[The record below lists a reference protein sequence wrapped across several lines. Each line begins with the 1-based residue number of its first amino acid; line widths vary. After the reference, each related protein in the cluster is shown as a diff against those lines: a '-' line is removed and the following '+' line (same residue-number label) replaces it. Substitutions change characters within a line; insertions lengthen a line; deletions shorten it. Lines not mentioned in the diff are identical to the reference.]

1 MRGNKP
7 LFFNVQIYQIQLYYN
22 IFYIICKIILIVK
35 IVGGCAM
42 NVQPMFEIQKKFNDT
57 LSINTELDSY
67 KLRARKNLQ
76 FQITLG
82 ELANETICFNYLL
95 TTTKTI
101 NMDKIFSKFI
111 VCISQVLTLGI
122 DHNYNH
128 ITSIEMIPND
138 YCLSDQFLNLYID
151 INDLIASPSMDHY
164 QTLFEDLLSLGLTLG
179 FSEEEISCQFE
190 KDLELISV

>member
-1 MRGNKP
+1 
-7 LFFNVQIYQIQLYYN
+7 
-22 IFYIICKIILIVK
+22 
-35 IVGGCAM
+35 M

>member
-1 MRGNKP
+1 
-7 LFFNVQIYQIQLYYN
+7 
-22 IFYIICKIILIVK
+22 
-35 IVGGCAM
+35 M
-42 NVQPMFEIQKKFNDT
+42 NVQPMFEMQKRFNDT
-57 LSINTELDSY
+57 LAINSELDSY

-95 TTTKTI
+95 KTTKVI
-101 NMDKIFSKFI
+101 DIDKIFNKFI

-122 DHNYNH
+122 DHNYDY
-128 ITSIEMIPND
+128 ISSIDMNPND

-179 FSEEEISCQFE
+179 FSEDKISSQFE
-190 KDLELISV
+190 NDLDLMSV